1 MHGIGNDYIYLDCI
15 ANPMPDNIEQFAR
28 HASDRHTGIGGDG
41 VVLILPSEI
50 ANCRMRMF
58 NADGSEGRMCGNAI
72 RCVGKYY
79 YETYI
84 SKTQNTRCKTQDNC
98 ALCIVNYELDV
109 ETLSGTKRLTLHIT
123 NNIVES
129 ITVDMGIPSLQPADI
144 PILTDQPFI
153 NQTISLDCP
162 LVLGERTD
170 ERSKSKG
177 YLHTIPCKE
186 EVAEGNQS
194 PEGGQNCALGIVHCA
209 LAVSMGNPHLILPIN
224 DIDNYP
230 LHQLG
235 PLWENH
241 PLFPDRVNTEI
252 VEQLSPTHLRMRV
265 WERGSGETLACG
277 TGACAVVVA
286 FTHLGRTPQNTPITV
301 SLRGGNL
308 IITYT
313 DNNHVLMQGS
323 ATEVFRG
330 KYCVP
335 VKR

>member
-109 ETLSGTKRLTLHIT
+109 ETLSGTKHLTLHIT

-153 NQTISLDCP
+153 NQTISID
-162 LVLGERTD
+162 
-170 ERSKSKG
+170 SQ
-177 YLHTIPCKE
+177 
-186 EVAEGNQS
+186 N
-194 PEGGQNCALGIVHCA
+194 NCALCIVHYA
-209 LAVSMGNPHLILPIN
+209 SAVSMGNPHLILPIN

-277 TGACAVVVA
+277 TGACAAVVA
-286 FTHLGRTPQNTPITV
+286 FTHLGLTPQNTPITV
-301 SLRGGNL
+301 SLRGGDL

-330 KYCVP
+330 KYCLP

>member
-41 VVLILPSEI
+41 VVLILPSNI
-50 ANCRMRMF
+50 ADCQMRMF

-84 SKTQNTRCKTQDNC
+84 KTRDARHETRDNC
-98 ALCIVNYELDV
+98 ELCIVHCALTV
-109 ETLSGTKRLTLHIT
+109 ETLSGTKNLTLQIT

-129 ITVDMGIPSLQPADI
+129 ITVDMGIPSLQPTDI
-144 PILTDQPFI
+144 PILTDAPFI
-153 NQTISLDCP
+153 NQPISIETQDTRH
-162 LVLGERTD
+162 ETQD
-170 ERSKSKG
+170 
-177 YLHTIPCKE
+177 
-186 EVAEGNQS
+186 
-194 PEGGQNCALGIVHCA
+194 NCELCIVHCA
-209 LAVSMGNPHLILPIN
+209 SSVSIGNPHLILPVD

-235 PLWENH
+235 PLWERH

-252 VEQLSPTHLRMRV
+252 VQQISPTHLRMRV

-286 FTHLGRTPQNTPITV
+286 FTHLGRTPKNTPITV
-301 SLRGGNL
+301 SLRGGDL
-308 IITYT
+308 TITYRN
-313 DNNHVLMQGS
+313 DNHVLMQGT

-330 KYCVP
+330 TINF
-335 VKR
+335 

>member
-15 ANPMPDNIEQFAR
+15 AKPMPNNIEQFAR

-41 VVLILPSEI
+41 VVLILPSDI
-50 ANCRMRMF
+50 ADCRMRMF

-84 SKTQNTRCKTQDNC
+84 SKTQNNSSFLIPHSSLT
-98 ALCIVNYELDV
+98 V
-109 ETLSGTKRLTLHIT
+109 ETLSGIKYLTLNIT
-123 NNIVES
+123 NNVVES
-129 ITVDMGIPSLQPADI
+129 ITVDMGIPSLQPTDI
-144 PILTDQPFI
+144 PIRADQSFI
-153 NQTISLDCP
+153 NQPISI
-162 LVLGERTD
+162 
-170 ERSKSKG
+170 SKETACCSLTSETSTNSSFLIPHSSLKG
-177 YLHTIPCKE
+177 T
-186 EVAEGNQS
+186 
-194 PEGGQNCALGIVHCA
+194 
-209 LAVSMGNPHLILPIN
+209 AVSMGNPHLILPID
-224 DIDNYP
+224 DIDHYP
-230 LHQLG
+230 LHELG

-286 FTHLGRTPQNTPITV
+286 FTHLDRIPKGEPITV
-301 SLRGGNL
+301 SLIGGNL
-308 IITYT
+308 TITYR
-313 DNNHVLMQGS
+313 DDNHVLMQGS

-330 KYCVP
+330 QINF
-335 VKR
+335 

>member
-41 VVLILPSEI
+41 VVLILPSNI
-50 ANCRMRMF
+50 ADCRMRMF

-84 SKTQNTRCKTQDNC
+84 SKTQNNSSLT
-98 ALCIVNYELDV
+98 V
-109 ETLSGTKRLTLHIT
+109 ETLSGTKHLTLQIT
-123 NNIVES
+123 PDNIVNN
-129 ITVDMGIPSLQPADI
+129 ITVDMGIPSLQPTDI
-144 PILTDQPFI
+144 PIHADHPFI
-153 NQTISLDCP
+153 NQPISICRDTTSC
-162 LVLGERTD
+162 VLTSEESTN
-170 ERSKSKG
+170 SSFPISHSSLKG
-177 YLHTIPCKE
+177 T
-186 EVAEGNQS
+186 
-194 PEGGQNCALGIVHCA
+194 
-209 LAVSMGNPHLILPIN
+209 AVSMGNPHLILPID
-224 DIDNYP
+224 DIDHYP
-230 LHQLG
+230 LHELG

-286 FTHLGRTPQNTPITV
+286 FTHLGRTPKNTPITV
-301 SLRGGNL
+301 SLIGGDL
-308 IITYT
+308 TITYC

-330 KYCVP
+330 KINF
-335 VKR
+335 

>member
-1 MHGIGNDYIYLDCI
+1 MHGIGNDYIYIDCI
-15 ANPMPDNIEQFAR
+15 SNPMPDDIEQFSR
-28 HASDRHTGIGGDG
+28 HASDRHKGIGGDG
-41 VVLILPSEI
+41 VVLILPSEV
-50 ANCRMRMF
+50 ADCRMRMF

-84 SKTQNTRCKTQDNC
+84 AKTQDTRHETRDNC
-98 ALCIVNYELDV
+98 ALCIVNCELNI
-109 ETLSGTKRLTLHIT
+109 ETLSGIKHLTLNVID
-123 NNIVES
+123 NKVES

-144 PILTDQPFI
+144 PILTNTPFI
-153 NQTISLDCP
+153 NQTISIDSQNNCELCI
-162 LVLGERTD
+162 V
-170 ERSKSKG
+170 
-177 YLHTIPCKE
+177 
-186 EVAEGNQS
+186 
-194 PEGGQNCALGIVHCA
+194 NCAS
-209 LAVSMGNPHLILPIN
+209 AVSMGNPHLILPSN
-224 DIDNYP
+224 DIDHYP

-286 FTHLGRTPQNTPITV
+286 FTHLNRVPKGKPITI
-301 SLRGGNL
+301 SLRGGDL
-308 IITYT
+308 IITYC
-313 DNNHVLMQGS
+313 DNNHVLMQGT

-330 KYCVP
+330 TINF
-335 VKR
+335 

>member
-1 MHGIGNDYIYLDCI
+1 MIEFIKMHGIGNDYIYLDCI
-15 ANPMPDNIEQFAR
+15 ANPMPTDIEQFAR

-41 VVLILPSEI
+41 VVLILPSDI
-50 ANCRMRMF
+50 ADCRMRMF

-84 SKTQNTRCKTQDNC
+84 SKTQNNSSFYRQRLKDLRFLIPHSSLT
-98 ALCIVNYELDV
+98 V
-109 ETLSGTKRLTLHIT
+109 ETLSGIKHLTLDIID
-123 NNIVES
+123 NKVDS
-129 ITVDMGIPSLQPADI
+129 VTVDMGIPSLQPTDI

-153 NQTISLDCP
+153 NQTISI
-162 LVLGERTD
+162 E
-170 ERSKSKG
+170 SQ
-177 YLHTIPCKE
+177 
-186 EVAEGNQS
+186 N
-194 PEGGQNCALGIVHCA
+194 NCALCIVHCA
-209 LAVSMGNPHLILPIN
+209 LAVSMGNPHLILPID
-224 DIDNYP
+224 DIDHYP
-230 LHQLG
+230 LHELG

-286 FTHLGRTPQNTPITV
+286 FTHLGRIPKGEPITV
-301 SLRGGNL
+301 SLIGGNL
-308 IITYT
+308 TITYR
-313 DNNHVLMQGS
+313 DDNHVLMQGT

-330 KYCVP
+330 QINF
-335 VKR
+335 

>member
-41 VVLILPSEI
+41 VVLILPSEV
-50 ANCRMRMF
+50 ADCRMRMF

-84 SKTQNTRCKTQDNC
+84 SKIQNTRCKTQDNC

-109 ETLSGTKRLTLHIT
+109 ETLSGIKHLTL
-123 NNIVES
+123 NIIDNKVES
-129 ITVDMGIPSLQPADI
+129 ITVDMGTPSLQPSDI

-153 NQTISLDCP
+153 NQPISLDYPHKLGGREQCP
-162 LVLGERTD
+162 DVVCDNSSLLTSHSSLNGT
-170 ERSKSKG
+170 
-177 YLHTIPCKE
+177 
-186 EVAEGNQS
+186 
-194 PEGGQNCALGIVHCA
+194 
-209 LAVSMGNPHLILPIN
+209 AVSMGNPHLILPID
-224 DIDNYP
+224 DIDHYP
-230 LHQLG
+230 LHELG
-235 PLWENH
+235 PLWEHH
-241 PLFPDRVNTEI
+241 PLFPDRGNTEI

-286 FTHLGRTPQNTPITV
+286 FTHLGRTPRNTPITV
-301 SLRGGNL
+301 SLRGGDL
-308 IITYT
+308 IITYS

-323 ATEVFRG
+323 STEVFRG
-330 KYCVP
+330 KINF
-335 VKR
+335 

>member
-15 ANPMPDNIEQFAR
+15 ANPMPNNIEQFAR

-41 VVLILPSEI
+41 VVLILPSDI
-50 ANCRMRMF
+50 ADCRMRMF

-84 SKTQNTRCKTQDNC
+84 SKTQNNSSFLIPHSSLT
-98 ALCIVNYELDV
+98 V
-109 ETLSGTKRLTLHIT
+109 ETLSGIKHLTL
-123 NNIVES
+123 NIIDNVVES
-129 ITVDMGIPSLQPADI
+129 VTVDMGIPSLQPTDI

-153 NQTISLDCP
+153 NQTISI
-162 LVLGERTD
+162 E
-170 ERSKSKG
+170 SQ
-177 YLHTIPCKE
+177 
-186 EVAEGNQS
+186 N
-194 PEGGQNCALGIVHCA
+194 NCALCIVNCA
-209 LAVSMGNPHLILPIN
+209 LAVSMGNPHLILPID

-252 VEQLSPTHLRMRV
+252 VEQLSPTHLCMRV

-286 FTHLGRTPQNTPITV
+286 FTHLGRIPKGEPITV
-301 SLRGGNL
+301 SLIGGNL
-308 IITYT
+308 TITYR
-313 DNNHVLMQGS
+313 DDNHVLMQGT

-330 KYCVP
+330 QINF
-335 VKR
+335 

>member
-1 MHGIGNDYIYLDCI
+1 MIEFIKMHGIGNDYIYLDCI
-15 ANPMPDNIEQFAR
+15 ANPMPNNIEQFAR

-41 VVLILPSEI
+41 VVLILPSDI
-50 ANCRMRMF
+50 ADCRMRMF

-79 YETYI
+79 YETYMLKDAACCI
-84 SKTQNTRCKTQDNC
+84 LTSKASTNNSQLSTLKSQ
-98 ALCIVNYELDV
+98 LSV
-109 ETLSGTKRLTLHIT
+109 ETLSGIKYLTLNIT
-123 NNIVES
+123 NNVVES
-129 ITVDMGIPSLQPADI
+129 VTVDMGIPSLQPTDI

-153 NQTISLDCP
+153 NQTISI
-162 LVLGERTD
+162 E
-170 ERSKSKG
+170 SQ
-177 YLHTIPCKE
+177 
-186 EVAEGNQS
+186 N
-194 PEGGQNCALGIVHCA
+194 NCALCIVHCA

-224 DIDNYP
+224 DIDHYP
-230 LHQLG
+230 LHELG

-286 FTHLGRTPQNTPITV
+286 FTHLGRIPKGEPITV
-301 SLRGGNL
+301 SLIGGNL
-308 IITYT
+308 TITYR
-313 DNNHVLMQGS
+313 DDNHVLMQGT

-330 KYCVP
+330 QINF
-335 VKR
+335 

>member
-1 MHGIGNDYIYLDCI
+1 MFEFIKMHGIGNDYIYIDCI
-15 ANPMPDNIEQFAR
+15 SNPMPDDIEQFAR

-41 VVLILPSEI
+41 VVLILPSEV
-50 ANCRMRMF
+50 ADCRMRMF

-84 SKTQNTRCKTQDNC
+84 AKTQDTRHETRDNC
-98 ALCIVNYELDV
+98 ALCIVNCELNI
-109 ETLSGTKRLTLHIT
+109 ETLSGIKHLTLNVI
-123 NNIVES
+123 NNKVES

-144 PILTDQPFI
+144 PILTNTPFI
-153 NQTISLDCP
+153 NQTISIDSQNNCELCI
-162 LVLGERTD
+162 V
-170 ERSKSKG
+170 
-177 YLHTIPCKE
+177 
-186 EVAEGNQS
+186 
-194 PEGGQNCALGIVHCA
+194 NCAS
-209 LAVSMGNPHLILPIN
+209 AVSMGNPHLILPID
-224 DIDNYP
+224 DIDHYP

-286 FTHLGRTPQNTPITV
+286 FTHLNRIPKGEPITV
-301 SLRGGNL
+301 SLRGGDL
-308 IITYT
+308 IITYC
-313 DNNHVLMQGS
+313 DNNHVLMQGT

-330 KYCVP
+330 TINF
-335 VKR
+335 

>member
-1 MHGIGNDYIYLDCI
+1 MIEFIKMHSIGNDYIYLDCI
-15 ANPMPDNIEQFAR
+15 ANPMPNNIEQFAR

-41 VVLILPSEI
+41 VVLILPSNI
-50 ANCRMRMF
+50 ADCQMRMF

-84 SKTQNTRCKTQDNC
+84 SNNSIRPTSLTNNC
-98 ALCIVNYELDV
+98 ALTV
-109 ETLSGTKRLTLHIT
+109 ETLSGTKHLTLQIT

-129 ITVDMGIPSLQPADI
+129 VTVDMGIPSLQPTDI
-144 PILTDQPFI
+144 PILTDAPFI
-153 NQTISLDCP
+153 NQTISI
-162 LVLGERTD
+162 ET
-170 ERSKSKG
+170 
-177 YLHTIPCKE
+177 
-186 EVAEGNQS
+186 
-194 PEGGQNCALGIVHCA
+194 QNTRHETQDNCELCIVHCA
-209 LAVSMGNPHLILPIN
+209 SSVSMGNPHLILPVD

-235 PLWENH
+235 PLWEHH

-286 FTHLGRTPQNTPITV
+286 FTHLGRTPKNTPITV
-301 SLRGGNL
+301 SLIGGDL
-308 IITYT
+308 TITYR
-313 DNNHVLMQGS
+313 DDNHVLMQGT

-330 KYCVP
+330 TINF
-335 VKR
+335 

>member
-1 MHGIGNDYIYLDCI
+1 MVDFIKMHGIGNDYIYLDCI
-15 ANPMPDNIEQFAR
+15 ANPMPDNIEQFSR

-50 ANCRMRMF
+50 ADCRMRMF

-79 YETYI
+79 YETYMLKDAACCI
-84 SKTQNTRCKTQDNC
+84 LTSKASTNNSQLSTLNSQ
-98 ALCIVNYELDV
+98 LSV
-109 ETLSGTKRLTLHIT
+109 ETLSGIKHLTLNII
-123 NNIVES
+123 NNKVEN

-144 PILTDQPFI
+144 PILADAPFI
-153 NQTISLDCP
+153 NQTISID
-162 LVLGERTD
+162 
-170 ERSKSKG
+170 SQ
-177 YLHTIPCKE
+177 
-186 EVAEGNQS
+186 N
-194 PEGGQNCALGIVHCA
+194 NCALCIVHCA
-209 LAVSMGNPHLILPIN
+209 LAVSMGNPHLILPID

-286 FTHLGRTPQNTPITV
+286 FTHLGRVPKGKPITV
-301 SLRGGNL
+301 SLRGGDL
-308 IITYT
+308 IITYR
-313 DNNHVLMQGS
+313 DDNHVLMQGT

-330 KYCVP
+330 KINF
-335 VKR
+335 

>member
-1 MHGIGNDYIYLDCI
+1 MIEFIKMHGIGNDYIYLDCI
-15 ANPMPDNIEQFAR
+15 ANPMPNNIEQFAR

-41 VVLILPSEI
+41 VVLILPSNI
-50 ANCRMRMF
+50 ADCQMRMF

-84 SKTQNTRCKTQDNC
+84 KTRDARHETRDNC
-98 ALCIVNYELDV
+98 ELCIVHCALTV
-109 ETLSGTKRLTLHIT
+109 ETLSGIKHLTLQIT

-129 ITVDMGIPSLQPADI
+129 ITVDMGIPSLNPTDI
-144 PILTDQPFI
+144 PILTDAPFI
-153 NQTISLDCP
+153 NQTISI
-162 LVLGERTD
+162 ET
-170 ERSKSKG
+170 
-177 YLHTIPCKE
+177 
-186 EVAEGNQS
+186 
-194 PEGGQNCALGIVHCA
+194 QNTRHETQDNCELCIVHCA
-209 LAVSMGNPHLILPIN
+209 SSVSMGNPHLILPVD

-235 PLWENH
+235 PLWERH

-252 VEQLSPTHLRMRV
+252 VQQISPTHLRMRV

-286 FTHLGRTPQNTPITV
+286 FTHLGRTPKNTPITV
-301 SLRGGNL
+301 SLRGGDL
-308 IITYT
+308 TITYRN
-313 DNNHVLMQGS
+313 DNHVLMQGT

-330 KYCVP
+330 TINF
-335 VKR
+335 